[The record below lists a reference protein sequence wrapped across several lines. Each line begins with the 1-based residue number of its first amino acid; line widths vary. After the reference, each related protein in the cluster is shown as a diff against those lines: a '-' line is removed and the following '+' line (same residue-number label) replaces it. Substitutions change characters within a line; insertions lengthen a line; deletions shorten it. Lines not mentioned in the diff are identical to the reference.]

1 MLNDMKKI
9 LTFILLAAIG
19 TIMHAQ
25 GRMQA
30 LFGYNTFYLAKTQS
44 PYIETNISFDAWTL
58 QFEQLETGAY
68 RATVEIT
75 LVMRQGDSVCF
86 LKKYDLHSPTVGS
99 LDELDFNFID
109 VQRFSVRNGI
119 YNLEV
124 SLRDKLSDAP
134 ASVVNDRVV
143 INYDPARPSLS
154 SLQFIS
160 SATPTERENILSRN
174 GYDFEP
180 YVSDYFPEQMEKL
193 NFYYEIYNIN
203 AEVGRKA
210 FLTVAYIEEQATGAQ
225 FEGQRIATRKYG
237 AASIPVY
244 GSLDISELPS
254 GNYNLVVELRNSGNQ
269 LMLYKKLPFMRS
281 NPGVK
286 GKEIS
291 DFATT
296 FAGAYSEQQLDL
308 YLESLYPIASEYEKE
323 VAFDMITRPGI
334 EEKQAFLYRFWQKRN
349 ALAPEAAWLK
359 YKERVDYVQA
369 TFSYP
374 RTKGINTD
382 RGRVY
387 LQYGPPDFVRDE
399 KNYVSARHLNAGHSA
414 SPTVDQ
420 PMQGITTG
428 LETSAAQGALHN
440 GGRVNDNGGFVSES
454 QGHVYYLPYQLW
466 RYNKMEGDDPNRVF
480 LFWDEHRSGYYRLL
494 NSNARGEVQEP
505 GWERRLCRQQIDE
518 GVVGAVGE
526 QFKRGY

>member
-1 MLNDMKKI
+1 MKKI
-9 LTFILLAAIG
+9 LTIILLASIG
-19 TIMHAQ
+19 LVSQAQ

-30 LFGYNTFYLAKTQS
+30 LFGYNTFYLAKQQM
-44 PYIETNISFDAWTL
+44 PYIETNLSFDAWTL
-58 QFEQLETGAY
+58 QFEQLQTGAW
-68 RATVEIT
+68 RATVEVTIV
-75 LVMRQGDSVCF
+75 LRQGDSVCHF
-86 LKKYDLHSPTVGS
+86 KKYDLNSPTVGS
-99 LDELDFNFID
+99 LEELDFNFID
-109 VQRFSVRNGI
+109 VQRFSVRNGL
-119 YNLEV
+119 YTLEV
-124 SLRDKLSDAP
+124 TLRDKHSDAP
-134 ASVVNDRVV
+134 ASVVSDRVV
-143 INYDPARPSLS
+143 INYDSSRPSLS

-160 SATPTERENILSRN
+160 SATPTQHENILSRN

-180 YVSDYFPEQMEKL
+180 FVSDYFPEQVEEL
-193 NFYYEIYNIN
+193 NYYYEIYNIN

-210 FLTVAYIEEQATGAQ
+210 FLTMAYIEQQETGTR
-225 FEGQRIATRKYG
+225 FEGQRAVGRKYG
-237 AASIPVY
+237 AATVPIY
-244 GSLDISELPS
+244 GSLDISQLPS
-254 GNYNLVVELRNSGNQ
+254 GNYNLVVELRNSDNQ

-286 GKEIS
+286 GAEIS

-296 FAGAYSEQQLDL
+296 FAGAYTDEPQLDL
-308 YLESLYPIASEYEKE
+308 YIEALYPIASEYEKE
-323 VAFDMITRPGI
+323 VLSDLIRRPGI
-334 EEKQAFLYRFWQKRN
+334 EEKQAFLYRFWQKRE
-349 ALAPEAAWLK
+349 ALSPEAAWLK

-399 KNYVSARHLNAGHSA
+399 KNFVSARHLNAGHSGTPDLNA
-414 SPTVDQ
+414 PL
-420 PMQGITTG
+420 QGITSGIETNAASIGDRSTG
-428 LETSAAQGALHN
+428 E
-440 GGRVNDNGGFVSES
+440 GGFVSES
-454 QGHVYYLPYQLW
+454 QGHVFYLPYQLW
-466 RYNKMEGDDPNRVF
+466 RYNKPMGDDPNRVF
-480 LFWDEHRSGYYRLL
+480 IFWDEHRSGYYKLL

>member
-1 MLNDMKKI
+1 MIKDMKKV
-9 LTFILLAAIG
+9 LTIILLASMG
-19 TIMHAQ
+19 LVLHAQ

-30 LFGYNTFYLAKTQS
+30 LFGYNTFYLAKTKM
-44 PYIETNISFDAWTL
+44 PYIETNLSFDAWTL
-58 QFEQLETGAY
+58 QFEQIETGAY
-68 RATVEIT
+68 RATVEVT
-75 LVMRQGDSVCF
+75 LVLRQGDSVCY
-86 LKKYDLHSPTVGS
+86 LKKYDLNSPTVGS

-109 VQRFSVRNGI
+109 VQRFSARNGI
-119 YNLEV
+119 YTLEV
-124 SLRDKLSDAP
+124 TLRDKHADAP
-134 ASVVNDRVV
+134 ASVVSDRVA
-143 INYDPARPSLS
+143 INYDPTRPSLS

-180 YVSDYFPEQMEKL
+180 YVSDYFPEQVEQL

-210 FLTVAYIEEQATGAQ
+210 FLAMAYIEQQETGTRYD
-225 FEGQRIATRKYG
+225 GQWLSGRKYG
-237 AASIPVY
+237 AAAVPVY

-254 GNYNLVVELRNSGNQ
+254 GNYNLVVELRNSDNQ

-296 FAGAYSEQQLDL
+296 FAGKYSERELDL
-308 YLESLYPIASEYEKE
+308 YLEALYPIAAEYEKE
-323 VAFDMITRPGI
+323 AARDMIKRPGI
-334 EEKQAFLYRFWQKRN
+334 EEKQAFLYRFWQKRE
-349 ALAPEAAWLK
+349 ALNPEAAWLK

-387 LQYGPPDFVRDE
+387 LKYGPPDFVRDE
-399 KNYVSARHLNAGHSA
+399 KNFVSTRYLNASHSA
-414 SPTVDQ
+414 MPDPSNSQQDRV
-420 PMQGITTG
+420 TG
-428 LETSAAQGALHN
+428 VEANVFRNNDGASTD
-440 GGRVNDNGGFVSES
+440 GTFVSES

-466 RYNKMEGDDPNRVF
+466 RYNTAEGEDRIRVF

-494 NSNARGEVQEP
+494 TSNARGEVQEP
-505 GWERRLCRQQIDE
+505 GWERRLCRQQISE

>member
-1 MLNDMKKI
+1 MMM
-9 LTFILLAAIG
+9 TAVVIG
-19 TIMHAQ
+19 VQAQ

-30 LFGYNTFYLAKTQS
+30 LFGYNTFYLAKQQM
-44 PYIETNISFDAWTL
+44 PYIETNLSFDAWTL
-58 QFEQLETGAY
+58 QFQQIESGAW
-68 RATVEIT
+68 RATVEVTI
-75 LVMRQGDSVCF
+75 LLKQGDSVCHF
-86 LKKYDLHSPTVGS
+86 KKYDLNSPTVGS

-109 VQRFSVRNGI
+109 VQRFAVRNGV
-119 YNLEV
+119 YTLEV
-124 SLRDKLSDAP
+124 TLRDKHADAP
-134 ASVVNDRVV
+134 ASVVSDRVV
-143 INYDPARPSLS
+143 MNYDGVHPSIS

-160 SATPTERENILSRN
+160 SAVPTQHENILSRN

-180 YVSDYFPEQMEKL
+180 YVSDYFPEQVEQL

-210 FLTVAYIEEQATGAQ
+210 FLTMAYIEQQETGTRY
-225 FEGQRIATRKYG
+225 EGQWLSGRKYG
-237 AASIPVY
+237 AATVPVY
-244 GSLDISELPS
+244 GSLDITELPS
-254 GNYNLVVELRNSGNQ
+254 GNYNLVVELRNSDNQ
-269 LMLYKKLPFMRS
+269 LMLYKRLPFMRS

-296 FAGAYSEQQLDL
+296 FAGKYSERDLDL
-308 YLESLYPIASEYEKE
+308 YLEALYPIASEYEKE
-323 VAFDMITRPGI
+323 AARDMITRPGI
-334 EEKQAFLYRFWQKRN
+334 EEKQAFLYRFWQKRD
-349 ALAPEAAWLK
+349 ALNPEAAWLK

-399 KNYVSARHLNAGHSA
+399 KNFVSAKHLNASNSA
-414 SPTVDQ
+414 RPNPESSL
-420 PMQGITTG
+420 QGG
-428 LETSAAQGALHN
+428 VAGVETNAAGAS
-440 GGRVNDNGGFVSES
+440 GRVGGEVGFASES

-466 RYNKMEGDDPNRVF
+466 RYNKMQGDDPNRVF
-480 LFWDEHRSGYYRLL
+480 LFWDEHRSGYYKLL

-518 GVVGAVGE
+518 GVEGAVGE